1 MVLASTLCV
10 LAMNQKRLMRAR
22 KRLCCPA
29 EPFSIANCQDAAV
42 LLRLHLDLR
51 SQRVAG
57 ETKSALQMLRS
68 IFPSDKF
75 LAGFPAIAMR
85 HQLYAM
91 VQNRVDVDKALTEM
105 TDRGEVRVFQLGPH
119 ETDAAVLFTEDYLI
133 YVRQRIGHNPA
144 VEKFLEKVVMR
155 SQNISYSHTSLVV
168 EYSLCD
174 NEISELEHL
183 GLLVPRGISSDGYHW
198 WLGVPGAVCFLRT
211 LVRGRVALLQMLR
224 RSKHQELSR
233 AELESRRLPRGTKLG
248 IGYFVYDSIG
258 ANLVT
263 CVKTTSG
270 DVLRLRE

>member
-1 MVLASTLCV
+1 MS
-10 LAMNQKRLMRAR
+10 QKRLMRAR
-22 KRLCCPA
+22 KRLCCPS
-29 EPFSIANCQDAAV
+29 EPFSSTIISNCQDAAV

-105 TDRGEVRVFQLGPH
+105 MDRREVRLFQLGPN
-119 ETDAAVLFTEDYLI
+119 ETDAAVLFTEDYFI
-133 YVRQRIGHNPA
+133 YVRQRSGHSPA
-144 VEKFLEKVVMR
+144 VEKFLEKVVMQ
-155 SQNISYSHTSLVV
+155 SQNISYGHTSLAM

-174 NEISELEHL
+174 SEISELERL
-183 GLLVPRGISSDGYHW
+183 GLLVPRGIGSDGYHW
-198 WLGVPGAVCFLRT
+198 WLGIPGTACFLRT
-211 LVRGRVALLQMLR
+211 LVRGRTALLQMLR

-233 AELESRRLPRGTKLG
+233 VELESRRLPRGTKLG
-248 IGYFVYDSIG
+248 IGYFVYDAIG

-263 CVKTTSG
+263 CAKTTSG

>member
-1 MVLASTLCV
+1 
-10 LAMNQKRLMRAR
+10 MNQKRPMRAR

-29 EPFSIANCQDAAV
+29 EPFEIANGQDAAV
-42 LLRLHLDLR
+42 LPSLHFDLP

-68 IFPSDKF
+68 SFPSDKF

-91 VQNRVDVDKALTEM
+91 VQNRVDVDNALC
-105 TDRGEVRVFQLGPH
+105 RIEVHF
-119 ETDAAVLFTEDYLI
+119 DYT
-133 YVRQRIGHNPA
+133 RIHL
-144 VEKFLEKVVMR
+144 EKFLEKVVMR
-155 SQNISYSHTSLVV
+155 SQNISCSHTSLAM

-183 GLLVPRGISSDGYHW
+183 GLLVPRGIGSDGYHW

-211 LVRGRVALLQMLR
+211 LARGRVALLQMLR

-233 AELESRRLPRGTKLG
+233 AELESQRLPRGTKLA
-248 IGYFVYDSIG
+248 IGHFIYDAIG
-258 ANLVT
+258 ANLIANMAASSCHVPTPNAGFWLRAPPGDPTGLSVVALASVT
-263 CVKTTSG
+263 T
-270 DVLRLRE
+270 LRPSQA

>member
-1 MVLASTLCV
+1 
-10 LAMNQKRLMRAR
+10 MNQKRLMRAR

-29 EPFSIANCQDAAV
+29 EPYSSTTISNCQDAAL

-75 LAGFPAIAMR
+75 LAGFPAVAMR

-105 TDRGEVRVFQLGPH
+105 MDRREVRVFQLGPN
-119 ETDAAVLFTEDYLI
+119 ETDAAVLFTEDYFI
-133 YVRQRIGHNPA
+133 YVRQRSGHNPA
-144 VEKFLEKVVMR
+144 VEKFLEKVVMQ
-155 SQNISYSHTSLVV
+155 SQNVSYSHTCLAT

-174 NEISELEHL
+174 SEISELEHL
-183 GLLVPRGISSDGYHW
+183 GLLVPRGIGSDGYHW
-198 WLGVPGAVCFLRT
+198 WLGVPGTACFLWT
-211 LVRGRVALLQMLR
+211 LVRGRAALLQTLR

-248 IGYFVYDSIG
+248 IGYFVYDAIG

>member
-1 MVLASTLCV
+1 
-10 LAMNQKRLMRAR
+10 MNQKRLMRAR

-29 EPFSIANCQDAAV
+29 ESFAIANCQDAAV
-42 LLRLHLDLR
+42 LPSLHFDLP

-68 IFPSDKF
+68 LFPSDKL

-91 VQNRVDVDKALTEM
+91 VQNRVDVDNALTEM

-119 ETDAAVLFTEDYLI
+119 ETDAAVLFTEDYLV
-133 YVRQRIGHNPA
+133 YVRQRK
-144 VEKFLEKVVMR
+144 KFLEKVVMR
-155 SQNISYSHTSLVV
+155 SQNSSCSHNSLAM

-183 GLLVPRGISSDGYHW
+183 ELLVPRGIGSDGYHW

-211 LVRGRVALLQMLR
+211 LARGRVALLQMLR
-224 RSKHQELSR
+224 
-233 AELESRRLPRGTKLG
+233 SRRLPRGTKLG
-248 IGYFVYDSIG
+248 IGHFIYDAIG
-258 ANLVT
+258 ADLVT
-263 CVKTTSG
+263 CVKTTG
-270 DVLRLRE
+270 RDVLRLRE

>member
-1 MVLASTLCV
+1 
-10 LAMNQKRLMRAR
+10 MRAR

-29 EPFSIANCQDAAV
+29 EPFEIANGQDAAV
-42 LLRLHLDLR
+42 LPSLHFDLP

-68 IFPSDKF
+68 SFPSDKF

-91 VQNRVDVDKALTEM
+91 VQNRVDVDNAL
-105 TDRGEVRVFQLGPH
+105 LGPH

-133 YVRQRIGHNPA
+133 YVRQRSGHNPA

-155 SQNISYSHTSLVV
+155 SQNISCSHTSLAM

-183 GLLVPRGISSDGYHW
+183 GLLVPRGIGSDGYHW

-211 LVRGRVALLQMLR
+211 LARGRVALLQMLR

-233 AELESRRLPRGTKLG
+233 AELESQRLPRGTKLA
-248 IGYFVYDSIG
+248 IGHFIYDAIG